1 VRHLGGQPWGAAAE
15 RCFPAQPSAAHD
27 GSALVVEF
35 REEDMAQMVSS
46 LLKGQ
51 SLLVLG
57 ESGSGKSVLGIELA
71 KRLGSDYRIA
81 IASYSG
87 SAKQTLITI
96 AEALGVPT
104 ETSDERPKPLTADQL
119 RVEIAKD
126 MDCGKR
132 LLIADD
138 AHRWPASLRYWME
151 ELLRGKGLLLLLL
164 LLLADRPPAKD
175 VFLKL
180 PRIELEPLTPDQI
193 RTIMY
198 AEATAQGM
206 AINPAKFADLQQ
218 RVGGNPALAKRVV
231 HEEML
236 GIGEEMSTD
245 HRQYIDGTPF
255 LLASLS
261 AVGIVRF
268 IAAPITCNPLD
279 GLPSLS
285 QYQHVLICTI
295 FQARNQERRT
305 TPHLGQHQ

>member
-1 VRHLGGQPWGAAAE
+1 MAQSTRDSGRLGTPNPQTT
-15 RCFPAQPSAAHD
+15 RD
-27 GSALVVEF
+27 GNALVVEF
-35 REEDMAQMVSS
+35 REDEIAQVISS

-51 SLLVLG
+51 SILVLG
-57 ESGSGKSVLGIELA
+57 ESGSGKSVIGLEVEE
-71 KRLGSDYRIA
+71 RLGDEYRIA
-81 IASYSG
+81 VASYSG
-87 SAKQTLITI
+87 SAKQTLIAI

-104 ETSDERPKPLTADQL
+104 ETADERPKPLTADQL

-126 MDCGKR
+126 MNCGRR

-151 ELLRGKGLLLLLL
+151 ELLRGKGLLLLL
-164 LLLADRPPAKD
+164 ADRPPARD

-180 PRIELEPLTPDQI
+180 PRMELEPLTPDQI
-193 RTIMY
+193 RTLMY

-231 HEEML
+231 HEELL

-255 LLASLS
+255 LVAALS
-261 AVGIVRF
+261 AIGIVRF
-268 IAAPITCNPLD
+268 I
-279 GLPSLS
+279 GLGLGDKAL
-285 QYQHVLICTI
+285 YIVGGVATLLALTL
-295 FQARNQERRT
+295 RT
-305 TPHLGQHQ
+305 LFYSINRKSTRLGR

>member
-1 VRHLGGQPWGAAAE
+1 
-15 RCFPAQPSAAHD
+15 
-27 GSALVVEF
+27 VVEF

-151 ELLRGKGLLLLLL
+151 ELLRGKGLLLLL
-164 LLLADRPPAKD
+164 ADRPPAKD

-255 LLASLS
+255 LLAGLS
-261 AVGIVRF
+261 AVGVVRF
-268 IAAPITCNPLD
+268 I
-279 GLPSLS
+279 GLGLGDKAL
-285 QYQHVLICTI
+285 YIVGGVATI
-295 FQARNQERRT
+295 LALTLRALFYTINRKSTR
-305 TPHLGQHQ
+305 LGK

>member
-1 VRHLGGQPWGAAAE
+1 V
-15 RCFPAQPSAAHD
+15 AQPAGSYSSLRAVRPSSSRD

-35 REEDMAQMVSS
+35 REEDIAQMIGS
-46 LLKGQ
+46 LVKGQ

-57 ESGSGKSVLGIELA
+57 EAGSGKSVLGLEIA
-71 KRLGSDYRIA
+71 KRLGSDYRVA

-87 SAKQTLITI
+87 SAKQTLIAI

-104 ETSDERPKPLTADQL
+104 ETCDEKPKPLTADQL

-126 MDCGKR
+126 MNCGRR

-151 ELLRGKGLLLLLL
+151 ELLRGKGLLLLL
-164 LLLADRPPAKD
+164 ADRPPARD

-180 PRIELEPLTPDQI
+180 PRMELEPLTPDQI

-231 HEEML
+231 HEEMMGL
-236 GIGEEMSTD
+236 SDSEAGD

-255 LLASLS
+255 LIASLS
-261 AVGIVRF
+261 AIGIVRF
-268 IAAPITCNPLD
+268 IGI
-279 GLPSLS
+279 GLGDKALYIVGGVATLLALTLRTLFYSLNRKS
-285 QYQHVLICTI
+285 S
-295 FQARNQERRT
+295 R
-305 TPHLGQHQ
+305 LGK

>member
-1 VRHLGGQPWGAAAE
+1 M
-15 RCFPAQPSAAHD
+15 AQPAGSHSSVSVQVKPASARD
-27 GSALVVEF
+27 GSTLVVEF
-35 REEDMAQMVSS
+35 REDDISQVIGS

-57 ESGSGKSVLGIELA
+57 EAGSGKSILGLEIA
-71 KRLGSDYRIA
+71 KRLGSDYQVA
-81 IASYSG
+81 IASYAG
-87 SAKQTLITI
+87 SAKQTLIAI
-96 AEALGVPT
+96 AEALGVPI

-119 RVEIAKD
+119 RVEIRDD
-126 MDCGKR
+126 MNCGRR

-151 ELLRGKGLLLLLL
+151 ELLRGKGLLLLL
-164 LLLADRPPAKD
+164 ADRPPARD

-180 PRIELEPLTPDQI
+180 PRMELEPLTPDEI

-231 HEEML
+231 HEELL

-255 LLASLS
+255 LIASLS

-268 IAAPITCNPLD
+268 IGI
-279 GLPSLS
+279 GLGDKAL
-285 QYQHVLICTI
+285 YIVGGVATLLAMTL
-295 FQARNQERRT
+295 RT
-305 TPHLGQHQ
+305 LFYSMNRKSTRLGK

>member
-1 VRHLGGQPWGAAAE
+1 MAQRAGSSSVRT
-15 RCFPAQPSAAHD
+15 SAKTLSNRD

-35 REEDMAQMVSS
+35 REEDISQVIGS
-46 LLKGQ
+46 LLKEQ

-57 ESGSGKSVLGIELA
+57 EAGSGKSLLGLEIA
-71 KRLGSDYRIA
+71 KRLGSEYKVA
-81 IASYSG
+81 TASYSG
-87 SAKQTLITI
+87 SAKQTLIAI
-96 AEALGVPT
+96 AEALGVPI

-119 RVEIAKD
+119 RVEIRDD
-126 MDCGKR
+126 MNCGRR

-151 ELLRGKGLLLLLL
+151 ELLRGKGLLLLL
-164 LLLADRPPAKD
+164 ADRPPARD

-180 PRIELEPLTPDQI
+180 PRMELEPLSTDQI

-231 HEEML
+231 HEELL

-255 LLASLS
+255 LIASLS
-261 AVGIVRF
+261 AIGIVRF
-268 IAAPITCNPLD
+268 IGI
-279 GLPSLS
+279 GLGDKAL
-285 QYQHVLICTI
+285 YIVGGVATLLALTLRTLFYTI
-295 FQARNQERRT
+295 NRKSTR
-305 TPHLGQHQ
+305 LGR

>member
-1 VRHLGGQPWGAAAE
+1 M
-15 RCFPAQPSAAHD
+15 AQPAGSSGVRTLTKPLTARD

-35 REEDMAQMVSS
+35 REEDISQVIGS

-57 ESGSGKSVLGIELA
+57 EAGSGKSVLGIEIA
-71 KRLGSDYRIA
+71 KRLGSEYRVA

-87 SAKQTLITI
+87 SAKQTLIAI

-126 MDCGKR
+126 MNCGRR
-132 LLIADD
+132 LLVADD

-151 ELLRGKGLLLLLL
+151 ELLRGKGLLLLL
-164 LLLADRPPAKD
+164 ADRPPARD

-180 PRIELEPLTPDQI
+180 PRMELDPLTPDQI

-231 HEEML
+231 HEELL

-255 LLASLS
+255 LIACLS
-261 AVGIVRF
+261 AIGIVRF
-268 IAAPITCNPLD
+268 IGI
-279 GLPSLS
+279 GLGDKAL
-285 QYQHVLICTI
+285 YIVGGVATLLALTL
-295 FQARNQERRT
+295 RT
-305 TPHLGQHQ
+305 LFYSINRKSTRLGK